1 MGRQMVSNLVE
12 VKIAAA
18 LQTFNLNV
26 EFSVE
31 ARLTVL
37 FGPSGCGKST
47 VLNCLAGLRKPDSGS
62 IVVCDKTFFDVAQ
75 GINLPPQS
83 RQIGYV
89 FQNPSLFPHLT
100 VFENIAFGIDKW
112 DTKRRNDRVNEL
124 LELLNLSG
132 LGNRRVSQIS
142 GGQIQRVALARALAP
157 EPKLVLLD
165 EPFSALDSELR
176 NQLAEEL
183 LSMQK
188 QLALPMVLVTH
199 SRAEALQMADTVV
212 LLDRGQVT
220 AIGSPQSLLGNP
232 HSARISSN
240 SQFSW

>member
-1 MGRQMVSNLVE
+1 MGREMVSNLIE
-12 VKIAAA
+12 IKIATA
-18 LQTFNLNV
+18 LQSFSLNV
-26 EFSVE
+26 ELAFE

-47 VLNCLAGLRKPDSGS
+47 VLNCLAGLRKPDTGS
-62 IVVCDKTFFDVAQ
+62 IVVCGKTFFDAAQ

-89 FQNPSLFPHLT
+89 FQNPSLFPHLS
-100 VFENIAFGIDKW
+100 VYDNIAFGIDKW
-112 DTKRRNDRVNEL
+112 DAQKRDARVDEL

-132 LGNRRVSQIS
+132 LGNRRVRQIS
-142 GGQIQRVALARALAP
+142 GGQVQRVALARALAP

-165 EPFSALDSELR
+165 EPFSALDAELR

-188 QLALPMVLVTH
+188 KLALPMVLVTH

-212 LLDRGQVT
+212 LLDHGRVA
-220 AIGSPQSLLGNP
+220 AIGAPHNLLANP
-232 HSARISSN
+232 SASSISSN